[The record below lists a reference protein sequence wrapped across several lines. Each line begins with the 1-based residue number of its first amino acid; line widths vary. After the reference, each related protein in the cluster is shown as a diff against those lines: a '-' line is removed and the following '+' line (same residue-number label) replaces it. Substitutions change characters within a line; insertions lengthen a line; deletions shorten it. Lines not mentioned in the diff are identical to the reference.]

1 MCGEVECVA
10 TTVCVLGRCGG
21 VYLPK
26 CSAGSH
32 GGSEGDPGQGGIP
45 SHTGEGGRLK
55 PTRYTNISEAGESPV
70 WKMGEILKL
79 QILHRLKLREI
90 CFKHWFCPLKLLK

>member
-26 CSAGSH
+26 CSAGH
-32 GGSEGDPGQGGIP
+32 RAMEDLKETLAREGYLVIQVRVGG
-45 SHTGEGGRLK
+45 
-55 PTRYTNISEAGESPV
+55 
-70 WKMGEILKL
+70 
-79 QILHRLKLREI
+79 
-90 CFKHWFCPLKLLK
+90 